1 MSGTPEASLTEGEPS
16 LDQGN
21 VFQRL
26 FSPPLLKA
34 LEERGFSTP
43 TDPQMK
49 LVPLVA
55 DGRNALLMAPT
66 GTGKTEAAFLPILD
80 NVIRNGLART
90 SGIKLLY
97 ITPLRALN
105 RDMLER
111 MQWWCKRFDVR
122 LGVRHGD
129 TGASE
134 RAGQSM
140 VPPDILITTPE
151 TLQAL
156 LTGRRIREGLM
167 KLKWVVVDEIHEL
180 AEDKRG
186 SQLSIALERLR
197 RAVGRDF
204 QLVGLSATIGS
215 PETIGRF
222 LVGEGRECEIVRVP
236 VEKMLQLS
244 VVRPEPTFEDNA
256 LAESIFTFPEVA
268 ARLRTIRDT
277 VERNRSVLIFTN
289 TRSEAEALANRFR
302 VWNERLPIGIHHSSL
317 SRATREATEKS
328 LREGKLSGVICTS
341 SLELG
346 IDIGFLDCVIQYNSP
361 RQVSRLIQR
370 IGRAGHSVGQISKG
384 MIITQDSDD
393 TLEAMVLC
401 RKSLRGELEPLL
413 PFRNA
418 SDAAIHQIAGLLIE
432 TSSWKLEDIY
442 SLFRKTYPYST
453 LSIETL
459 KKYLAYMRDRYP
471 RLLFFTENDGIVKRA
486 KDFKPLFEFYF
497 ENLSMIPDEKQYI
510 VIAEGDRPI
519 GVLDEA
525 FVSEYGQIGVKF
537 VEAGRCWRILEI
549 YGNKVYVAPE
559 EDPTGA
565 VPSWVGDEIP
575 VPLPVALEVGAIRRE
590 FAEGLGSG
598 GVGEKA
604 VLDSLGERYPIDGHA
619 IAQSLSEVKEQ
630 VSLGLAIPSDK
641 LVTIER
647 WDKYVVIQATFG
659 HRVNRLLARVVA
671 HVISE
676 RMGQSVAV
684 HQDPYRIILEVESSP
699 RLVEAVIRELA
710 GKDVRE
716 LARAAVERSGIF
728 KRRLIHVAKKC
739 GAIAKEADFASVSIS
754 GLMEALRGTPVYEEA
769 LSVIFHDDFDSAA
782 AESILSQVQRGEIG
796 IVVLEGG
803 GAPSPIAR
811 IGLEEVSRR
820 GEIVS
825 PERLRAIIRQSTEA
839 RVRESFLVAACTNC
853 WEYVELRRV
862 GDGAPE
868 RCPRCGRK
876 DTMGFTTESYEA
888 VFGATLKARSRL
900 QMHGKALRVL
910 DALKRSAQVKNEF
923 GDEALC
929 VIAGRGIRLS
939 EVPALLKK
947 RKETGLDLIDCV
959 IEGEREALRR
969 RYFVTQP
976 G

>member
-1 MSGTPEASLTEGEPS
+1 MS
-16 LDQGN
+16 
-21 VFQRL
+21 
-26 FSPPLLKA
+26 
-34 LEERGFSTP
+34 
-43 TDPQMK
+43 
-49 LVPLVA
+49 
-55 DGRNALLMAPT
+55 PT

-80 NVIRNGLART
+80 NMIRNGLART

-105 RDMLER
+105 RDMIER
-111 MQWWCKRFDVR
+111 MQWWCKKFDVR

-156 LTGRRIREGLM
+156 LTGRRIRDGLM
-167 KLKWVVVDEIHEL
+167 KLKWVVVDEVHEL

-197 RAVGRDF
+197 RLVGRDF
-204 QLVGLSATIGS
+204 QRVGLSATIGS
-215 PETIGRF
+215 PDTIAKF
-222 LVGEGRECEIVRVP
+222 LVGEGGDCEVVRVP

-244 VVRPEPTFEDNA
+244 VVRPEATAEDNA
-256 LAESIFTFPEVA
+256 LAESIFTYPEVA
-268 ARLRTIRDT
+268 ARLRTIREV
-277 VERNRSVLIFTN
+277 VEKYRSVLIFTN

-302 VWNERLPIGIHHSSL
+302 VWNENRPIGIHHSSL

-346 IDIGFLDCVIQYNSP
+346 IDIGFLDSVVQYNSP

-370 IGRAGHSVGQISKG
+370 IGRAGHSVGQISRG
-384 MIITQDSDD
+384 IIITQDSDD
-393 TLEAMVLC
+393 MLGAMVLC
-401 RKSLRGELEPLL
+401 RKSLQGELEPLL
-413 PFRNA
+413 PFRNSA
-418 SDAAIHQIAGLLIE
+418 DAAIHQIAGLLIE
-432 TSSWKLEDIY
+432 TNSWKLEDMY
-442 SLFRKTYPYST
+442 SLLRRTYPYST
-453 LSIETL
+453 LSIEKL
-459 KKYLAYMRDRYP
+459 KKILEYMRDRYP
-471 RLLFFTENDGIVKRA
+471 RLLFFTESDGVVRRA
-486 KDFKPLFEFYF
+486 KDFKPLFEYYF

-549 YGNKVYVAPE
+549 YGNKVYVGPE

-590 FAEGLGSG
+590 FGEALASG
-598 GVGEKA
+598 GRGEQSI
-604 VLDSLGERYPIDGHA
+604 VDSLCERYPVDGRA
-619 IAQSLSEVKEQ
+619 LSKSLVEVKEQ
-630 VSLGLAIPSDK
+630 ASLGLPIPSDK

-659 HRVNRLLARVVA
+659 HKVNRLLARVIA
-671 HVISE
+671 HILSE
-676 RMGQSVAV
+676 RIGQSVAV
-684 HQDPYRIILEVESSP
+684 HQDPYRIILEVDSSP
-699 RLVEAVIRELA
+699 QAVEAVLRGLA
-710 GKDVRE
+710 GQDMKE

-728 KRRLIHVAKKC
+728 KRRLIHVGKKC
-739 GAIAKEADFASVSIS
+739 GAIAKEADYASISIS
-754 GLMEALRGTPVYEEA
+754 GLMEALRGTPVYDEA
-769 LSVIFHDDFDSAA
+769 LSVILHDDFDAA
-782 AESILSQVQRGEIG
+782 ASDSIVAQIGRKEIG
-796 IVVLEGG
+796 IQIIETQ
-803 GAPSPIAR
+803 GAPSPIAA

-839 RVRESFLVAACTNC
+839 RIRDSFLVAACTYC
-853 WEYVELRRV
+853 CEYVELRRV
-862 GDGAPE
+862 GSGAPE
-868 RCPRCGRK
+868 RCPRCGRT
-876 DTMGFTTESYEA
+876 DSIGFTTESYET
-888 VFGATLKARSRL
+888 VFSAALKQRSRL
-900 QMHGKALRVL
+900 QLHGKAVRVIEI
-910 DALKRSAQVKNEF
+910 LKKSAQIRNEF
-923 GDEALC
+923 GDEALNMM
-929 VIAGRGIRLS
+929 AGRGIRLS

-947 RKETGLDLIDCV
+947 KKESGGDLVDYI

-976 G
+976 